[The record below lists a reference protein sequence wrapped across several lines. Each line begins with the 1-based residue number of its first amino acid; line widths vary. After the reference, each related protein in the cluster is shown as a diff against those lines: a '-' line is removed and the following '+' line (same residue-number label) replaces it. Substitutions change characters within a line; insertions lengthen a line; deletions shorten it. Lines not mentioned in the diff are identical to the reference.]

1 MGGLYQLV
9 MDRSE
14 IDEDEF
20 SDTELAILD
29 KLTEG
34 RCTPS
39 YIASEIDKSA
49 PYVRDRLRDLTRLGL
64 VTKVHRGLYALADE
78 SDQSE
83 G

>member
-1 MGGLYQLV
+1 MAELYQLT

-29 KLTEG
+29 KLAEG
-34 RCTPS
+34 RATPG
-39 YIASEIDKSA
+39 YLAEELDKSQ
-49 PYVRDRLRDLTRLGL
+49 PYIRDRIRDLTRLGL
-64 VTKVHRGLYALADE
+64 VTRVHRGLYELAE
-78 SDQSE
+78 EE